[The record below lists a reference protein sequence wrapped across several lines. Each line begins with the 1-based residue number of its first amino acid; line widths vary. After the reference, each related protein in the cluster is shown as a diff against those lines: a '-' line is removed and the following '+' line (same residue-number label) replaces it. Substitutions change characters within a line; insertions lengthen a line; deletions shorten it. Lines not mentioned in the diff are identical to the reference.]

1 MYVQFYNFIS
11 ASGWRVRLRFVL
23 QTEGTSAM
31 LGSQQR
37 KKSLEKQMKM
47 VRFAF
52 EI

>member
-1 MYVQFYNFIS
+1 
-11 ASGWRVRLRFVL
+11 
-23 QTEGTSAM
+23 M